1 MAERASPLRGLVD
14 PRVDGHVGAAGPG
27 LRLST
32 RTDLVLWQA
41 AAWPDTIGAVEAMLA
56 ERAGA
61 VPSGFGRVAVGPG
74 GAVVRVSPLE
84 WWVFDGGPL
93 ALPAE
98 AGSVLDLSHGWTP
111 VRLEGRDAA
120 ALLARLVAVDLR
132 DRAFPVG
139 GFAAT
144 GGHHLMLKLWRR
156 EAAVWELFAM
166 RSFAGALWAHLLEH
180 ARPFGVEI
188 A

>member
-1 MAERASPLRGLVD
+1 MAERASPLRGLLA
-14 PRVDGHVGAAGPG
+14 PRVEGLVVEAGPG

-32 RTDLVLWQA
+32 RTDLSLWQA
-41 AAWPDTIGAVEAMLA
+41 VAWPGAVGALEAMLA

-61 VPSGFGRVAVGPG
+61 VPSGFGRVATGPG
-74 GAVVRVSPLE
+74 GAVVRVGPLE
-84 WWVFDGGPL
+84 WWVLDGGPL

-98 AGSVLDLSHGWTP
+98 AGCVLDLSHGWTP
-111 VRLEGRDAA
+111 VRVEGRDAA

-132 DRAFPVG
+132 DRGFPVG
-139 GFAAT
+139 GFAST

-166 RSFAGALWAHLLEH
+166 RSYARTLWASLLEH
-180 ARPFGVEI
+180 ARPFGV
-188 A
+188 AVG